1 MKSTFQSML
10 LVMPVLLS
18 YSVGEYSFGHDMPGA
33 QQLSYSSQGNTP
45 HPQGLPS
52 IWNGRNVSE
61 LVETLGEPDIV
72 LEMAVRGFVIYG
84 DTHSVMYVYG
94 PGSGNQVYEAYV
106 VEHDSGEIL
115 AYQRR

>member
-10 LVMPVLLS
+10 LVMPVLLGFS
-18 YSVGEYSFGHDMPGA
+18 LGEYAFSHDTTGA
-33 QQLSYSSQGNTP
+33 QQLTVSTQGNTP

-61 LVETLGEPDIV
+61 LVETLGEPDAI
-72 LEMAVRGFVIYG
+72 LETAVRGFVIYG
-84 DTHSVMYVYG
+84 DTHSVMYVYSD
-94 PGSGNQVYEAYV
+94 SGHQSFDAYV
-106 VEHDSGEIL
+106 VEHDTGEIL